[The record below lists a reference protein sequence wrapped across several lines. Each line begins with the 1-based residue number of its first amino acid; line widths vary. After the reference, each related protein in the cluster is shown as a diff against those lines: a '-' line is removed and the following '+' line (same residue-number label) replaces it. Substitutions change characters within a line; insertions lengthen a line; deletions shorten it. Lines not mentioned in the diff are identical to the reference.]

1 MIRAIPLEKG
11 GNTMALSQ
19 SEKDETLQMVLLEL
33 EKMFGGITEHYNSE
47 ANHDRMLYL
56 LDIEKAVKDRLM
68 QVEQS
73 TAA

>member
-1 MIRAIPLEKG
+1 MIRAIQNG
-11 GNTMALSQ
+11 GNIMPLSQ
-19 SEKDETLQMVLLEL
+19 SEKDETKGMVLLEL
-33 EKMFGGITEHYNSE
+33 EKMFTDITNHYNSE

-68 QVEQS
+68 AVEQS